1 MKIIITG
8 AGGLVGGACAR
19 RFARSHQVLALRHA
33 DLDVTDGEAVR
44 RRILSESPQL
54 VVNCAVL
61 GVDECERDE
70 ESGRAIN
77 VEAPR
82 ALASA
87 AAEAN
92 AEFLHFSSNYV
103 FGGGDA
109 RKLYTTDDAR
119 EFYTTDD
126 EPRPLNVYGETK
138 LAGERAAREANA
150 HTYVVRTSWVFGAG
164 KESSLSTAHR
174 ELLAGRSVR
183 AITDTRASVTYVEDL
198 ARRVEEIIGLGR
210 HGTYQVVNSGVCTY
224 KDFAEEAA
232 RLVGLSDAEAAR
244 LIEPVTEAEM
254 NRAAPR
260 PRDTP
265 MRCLLSEELGLAPLR
280 DWRAA
285 LADYV
290 ACELRRKA

>member
-8 AGGLVGGACAR
+8 AGGLVGGVLSR
-19 RFARSHQVLALRHA
+19 RFARSHEVLALRHA

-44 RRILSESPQL
+44 RRILSESPRL

-61 GVDECERDE
+61 GVDECERE
-70 ESGRAIN
+70 PESARAIN

-82 ALASA
+82 SLASA
-87 AAEAN
+87 AAEAG

-109 RKLYTTDDAR
+109 R
-119 EFYTTDD
+119 ESYTTDD

-150 HTYVVRTSWVFGAG
+150 RSYVVRTSWVFGAG
-164 KESSLSTAHR
+164 KESFLSTAHR

-183 AITDTRASVTYVEDL
+183 AITDTRACVTYVGDL
-198 ARRVEEIIGLGR
+198 PRRVEEIIGLGR

-232 RLVGLSDAEAAR
+232 RLVGLRGA
-244 LIEPVTEAEM
+244 
-254 NRAAPR
+254 
-260 PRDTP
+260 
-265 MRCLLSEELGLAPLR
+265 
-280 DWRAA
+280 
-285 LADYV
+285 
-290 ACELRRKA
+290 

>member
-44 RRILSESPQL
+44 RRILSEMPQL
-54 VVNCAVL
+54 VINCAVL
-61 GVDECERDE
+61 GVDECERDP
-70 ESGRAIN
+70 ESARAIN

-82 ALASA
+82 ALACA
-87 AAEAN
+87 AAETR

-103 FGGGDA
+103 FGG
-109 RKLYTTDDAR
+109 DDAR

-126 EPRPLNVYGETK
+126 EPRPVNVYGRTK

-150 HTYVVRTSWVFGAG
+150 RSYVVRTSWVFGAG
-164 KESSLSTAHR
+164 KASSLSTAHR
-174 ELLAGRSVR
+174 ELLAGRSMR

-198 ARRVEEIIGLGR
+198 ARRVEEILGRRR

-244 LIEPVTEAEM
+244 LIEPITEAEM

-260 PRDTP
+260 PRNTP

-290 ACELRRKA
+290 ACDLRGL